1 LKIIRSS
8 SNPLKKK
15 LLKYL
20 SYFDIFEHP
29 LTKAELMYLSGSTS
43 AQVEE
48 VLDELT
54 RENGCY
60 QFQIYYSLQPCVE
73 KLATIR
79 LAKEKQ
85 AQHYFKKLPRYAKLI
100 SRFPFV
106 SGIAISGSLSKGV
119 MHDDGDIDYFI
130 ITKPGRLWICRTS
143 LVVFKKI
150 FLFNSKKYFCV
161 NYFVDENNLLL
172 LDKNMFTAIETA
184 HLLPVYDFDLIERFK
199 KTNQWSN
206 EFVGAFEHPLKVN
219 EVSSKRLMGRFVQFI
234 LKGKLGD
241 RLDLFLMKF
250 TYRRWG
256 KKFKHFDAKK
266 FELTMRSNR
275 GVSKHHPRDF
285 QNKVLTAFNERI
297 QTLNLDE

>member
-1 LKIIRSS
+1 
-8 SNPLKKK
+8 LKKRI
-15 LLKYL
+15 LKYL

-29 LTKAELMYLSGSTS
+29 LTKDELVYLSGSHS
-43 AQVEE
+43 DEVEL
-48 VLDELT
+48 VLHELIQ
-54 RENGCY
+54 ENVCF
-60 QFQIYYSLQPCVE
+60 QFEIYYSLQACVE
-73 KLATIR
+73 KLSALR
-79 LAKEKQ
+79 LSKEKQ
-85 AQHYFKKLPRYAKLI
+85 ATQYFKKLPRYSKLI

-150 FLFNSKKYFCV
+150 FLFNSRKYFCV

-172 LDKNMFTAIETA
+172 MDKNMFTAIETA
-184 HLLPVYDFDLIERFK
+184 HLLPVYQFDLIEKFK
-199 KTNQWSN
+199 QTNGWSA
-206 EFVGAFEHPLKVN
+206 EFVGSFEHPLKVK
-219 EVSSKRLMGRFVQFI
+219 EVSSKRWLGRMVQFF

-256 KKFKHFDAKK
+256 KKFKHFDPKK

-285 QNKVLTAFNERI
+285 QNKVLTAFNERV
-297 QTLNLDE
+297 QALKLDE